1 MSKLKLMSVLQSRLS
16 RRSYLIT
23 RMGEFAATRAM
34 KAQYKRFIVE
44 QKQDKQILKQ
54 LIVDER
60 ELKELREIKYLMYSE
75 Y

>member
-1 MSKLKLMSVLQSRLS
+1 LVEK
-16 RRSYLIT
+16 YLLLWY
-23 RMGEFAATRAM
+23 R
-34 KAQYKRFIVE
+34 RFIVE

-60 ELKELREIKYLMYSE
+60 ELKELREIKDTMYNE